1 MKKYCNLSLLK
12 THAVAIS
19 ELPYYF
25 HTSCFKFDTKASR
38 SKSVN
43 VLSLDSSAIV
53 NLVTGI
59 LILGHTRCI
68 FHHSP
73 IFIFLSPKCGN
84 ITGHRKTQKKDC

>member
-38 SKSVN
+38 SKSVQEKPWLLN
-43 VLSLDSSAIV
+43 
-53 NLVTGI
+53 
-59 LILGHTRCI
+59 HE
-68 FHHSP
+68 H
-73 IFIFLSPKCGN
+73 
-84 ITGHRKTQKKDC
+84 